1 MAEPVE
7 PPSPSPLR
15 RTFSRVID
23 IALWAAV
30 LGVLVL
36 AVLPKKSGPNVGQP
50 ATEMSLPVVGTEN
63 QTVTIPGNGERPM
76 LIEAFASW
84 CGACR
89 RNAGLLSDLS
99 AARDEGRLDVVA
111 VSVDDHPSQALSAKK
126 KWPIPVDVLHDAEG
140 KFSRNYRVDVLPTY
154 ILIGTDGKV
163 KRVTSG
169 SPGASDIRA
178 WLSAEE

>member
-1 MAEPVE
+1 MV
-7 PPSPSPLR
+7 
-15 RTFSRVID
+15 D

-30 LGVLVL
+30 LGVITL
-36 AVLPKKSGPNVGQP
+36 AILPKNSGPDVGQP
-50 ATEMSLPVVGTEN
+50 ASSLELPLVGH
-63 QTVTIPGNGERPM
+63 PGHTRILPGDGSRPL

-89 RNAGLLSDLS
+89 RNSGILNDLN
-99 AARDEGRLDVVA
+99 AAQEEGRLDVVA
-111 VSVDDHPSQALSAKK
+111 VSVDDHERKALEAKNQ
-126 KWPIPVDVLHDAEG
+126 WPISVDVLHDADG
-140 KFSRNYRVDVLPTY
+140 KFARNYRVEVLPTY

-178 WLSAEE
+178 WLSASQQ